1 MTHSHP
7 TAAADTL
14 STLVASRFASRL
26 WQRDATLFAPPGA
39 ASAEAREI
47 ADRLGWLDAAT
58 GVQAHVADLE
68 AFAREIATAG
78 CRDVYLLGMGGSSLC
93 AEVFRDVTAD
103 APDPDRVRLEV
114 LDTTDERRIG
124 EVTRGLRP
132 EQSLFLVASK
142 SGGTIEVAS
151 LEQHFWAEMSRA
163 RGDDAGAH
171 FVAITDPG
179 TALAALGAR
188 RGYRRV
194 ILNPPDIGGRY
205 SALTQFGLVPAAL
218 LGTNLDTLAASAAA
232 MADRCR
238 TDAAGNPGLELGA
251 FMASHARAG
260 RDKLTL
266 VMSPR
271 VEALGPWIEQLVA
284 ESTGKHGL
292 GVLPIV
298 GEPRGEAGDYGSDRA
313 FVTVHAG
320 VPSRARSAEAGL
332 PSIARSAAE
341 GDDSSL
347 ASWERRIRDAG
358 HPVLSLEVDPGALGG
373 EFVRWEIA
381 TAAAGAGIGV
391 NPFDQ
396 PDVELAKRRTRDQLD
411 HFLARGE
418 LRTAPELRTNHACR
432 VRSHTSA
439 APRPGGGYVAIL
451 DYLPFDAGRDEALLE
466 LRRTVRERTG
476 LAVTHGAGPRY
487 LHSTGQYHKGG
498 PAGGRFVLVTSDDTT
513 ITMVPETAY
522 SFSVLKHAQ
531 AWGDF
536 EALQARDRDVLHVH
550 FADVTADVIAVLQDV
565 VLEWLAS

>member
-1 MTHSHP
+1 MTKNHP
-7 TAAADTL
+7 PAAADAL

-39 ASAEAREI
+39 ASADVRDI
-47 ADRLGWLDAAT
+47 AGRLGWLDAAT

-68 AFAREIATAG
+68 AFAREVAADG

-93 AEVFRDVTAD
+93 AEVFRDVTAGP
-103 APDPDRVRLEV
+103 PDPDRVRLEV

-124 EVTRGLRP
+124 EITRALRP
-132 EQSLFLVASK
+132 EESLFLVASK

-163 RGDDAGAH
+163 RGGDAGAH

-205 SALTQFGLVPAAL
+205 SALSRFGLVPAAL
-218 LGTNLDTLAASAAA
+218 LGTALDGLAASAAS

-238 TDAAGNPGLELGA
+238 TDAATNPGLELGA

-271 VEALGPWIEQLVA
+271 LEALGPWIEQLVA

-298 GEPRGEAGDYGSDRA
+298 GEPRGEADDYGPDRA

-320 VPSRARSAEAGL
+320 EDA
-332 PSIARSAAE
+332 
-341 GDDSSL
+341 SL

-358 HPVLSLEVDPGALGG
+358 HPVLSLEADPGALGG
-373 EFVRWEIA
+373 EFVRWEVA
-381 TAAAGAGIGV
+381 TAAAGAGMGV

-396 PDVELAKRRTRDQLD
+396 PDVELAKGRTRDQLD
-411 HFLARGE
+411 HFLAKGE
-418 LRTAPELRTNHACR
+418 LRTDPELRTNHGCR

-439 APRPGGGYVAIL
+439 APRPAGGYVAIL
-451 DYLPFDAGRDEALLE
+451 DYLPFDAGRDDAIVE
-466 LRRTVRERTG
+466 LRRAVRERTG

-498 PAGGRFVLVTSDDTT
+498 PPGGRFLLVTSDDTT

-522 SFSVLKHAQ
+522 SFSVLRHAQ

-536 EALQARDRDVLHVH
+536 EALQAKDRNVLHVH
-550 FADVTADVIAVLQDV
+550 FADATEDVIGVLQDV